1 MDKDNKV
8 LLVIRSGM
16 VEQII
21 STVPLT
27 IVTLDIDTRNIGE
40 KFLAVQTVSPSKEED
55 IDKTIKSF
63 T

>member
-40 KFLAVQTVSPSKEED
+40 KFLAVQTVPSSKEED

>member
-21 STVPLT
+21 STVSLT
-27 IVTLDIDTRNIGE
+27 VVTLDIDTRNIGE